1 MLNNMNDNEKK
12 ELERLVKE
20 NDTKDFTESI
30 RERKHSTILR
40 QDILRFYKLKYDNP
54 IKVSE
59 EELRKATIN
68 QCEFLYKNYR
78 EIFEIVLTKDMN
90 LSLMMRLLEI
100 LEKIENKE
108 LNQHEGSFLLGNIL
122 KSIYVDTKLEETE
135 GEYDKS
141 EINET
146 MNLSWNEFKRMN
158 K

>member
-1 MLNNMNDNEKK
+1 MNDSEKK

-20 NDTKDFTESI
+20 NDTKDFTDSI
-30 RERKHSTILR
+30 RERKHSSILR
-40 QDILRFYKLKYDNP
+40 EDILRFYKLKYDNP

-78 EIFEIVLTKDMN
+78 EILEIVLTKDMN

-100 LEKIENKE
+100 LEKIEHKE

-135 GEYDKS
+135 GENDKS
-141 EINET
+141 ETNEV

>member
-1 MLNNMNDNEKK
+1 
-12 ELERLVKE
+12 
-20 NDTKDFTESI
+20 
-30 RERKHSTILR
+30 
-40 QDILRFYKLKYDNP
+40 
-54 IKVSE
+54 
-59 EELRKATIN
+59 
-68 QCEFLYKNYR
+68 
-78 EIFEIVLTKDMN
+78 MN

-135 GEYDKS
+135 GENDKS
-141 EINET
+141 ETNEV